1 MKILIAND
9 DGIRARGIYALAK
22 ELSKEHE
29 VVVVAPRE
37 ERSASS
43 HSITLFKPISIK
55 EEVLEGINCKAYSI
69 SGTPADC
76 VRVGIDKLAKD
87 IDIVI
92 SGINRGVNLGTDVIY
107 SGTVSAA
114 MEAAIYDLL
123 SIAISQEVDWNRN
136 DEDYTVAAKY
146 ASSILKTAEKNY
158 LKPNVVLNV
167 NVPNK
172 SKGEIKGIKV
182 CPIGKSTY
190 THEYI
195 KIEGEEYPET
205 YKISGIRNERE
216 ETLDDIGYVEKGYI
230 TLTPL
235 HYDLTNFKLLEE
247 AEEIFE
253 QQK

>member
-9 DGIRARGIYALAK
+9 DGIKARGIYDLAK

-43 HSITLFKPISIK
+43 HSITLFRPISIK
-55 EEVLEGINCKAYSI
+55 EEKLEGLNCKAYSI

-76 VRVGIDKLAKD
+76 VRVGIDRLAKNVD
-87 IDIVI
+87 MVV
-92 SGINRGVNLGTDVIY
+92 SGINRGFNLGTDVIY

-114 MEAAIYDLL
+114 MEAAIYDLP
-123 SIAISQEVDWNRN
+123 SIAISQEVDWDRH

-146 ASSILKTAEKNY
+146 VSYILKIAEKNY
-158 LKPNVVLNV
+158 LKPNVVLNI
-167 NVPNK
+167 NIPNR
-172 SKGEIKGIKV
+172 SKEEIKGVKV
-182 CPIGKSTY
+182 CSIGKNTY

-205 YKISGIRNERE
+205 YKIAGIRNQRE
-216 ETLDDIGYVEKGYI
+216 ETLDDITYIEKGYI

-247 AEEIFE
+247 TKEIFE
-253 QQK
+253 